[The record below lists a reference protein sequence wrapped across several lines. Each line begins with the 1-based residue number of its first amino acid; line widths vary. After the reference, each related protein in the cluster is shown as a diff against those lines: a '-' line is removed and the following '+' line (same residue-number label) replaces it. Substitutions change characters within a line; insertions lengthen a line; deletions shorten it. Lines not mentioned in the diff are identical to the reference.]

1 MTEGRRDRAAL
12 AALAAAA
19 LASRLLFRIDYD
31 EDIDALRFALGVER
45 FDVAALRPHAPY
57 YPVVIAAAKGLALL
71 GATPRGALALV
82 SAAAGAATV
91 VFTALIAREVAGRR
105 AAVFAGIL
113 ALASPFLWLS
123 SQKLLSDM
131 AGAAGTTAALWLC
144 ARARR
149 RCREAAAAVPAAPG
163 VAPAGEAA
171 LAEAGEAALA
181 HARAAR
187 MRTWALM
194 LLGLGLG
201 VRLSYFPVAL
211 ACLAVIALGEGGR
224 AAWLARGRDLA
235 TGVLAW
241 LVPLVLIAP
250 PRDLVATTW
259 VQGIGH
265 FTRWGGTAIT
275 VSSPLDRLHG
285 VVWGIWANGLGGAW
299 PDAPP
304 ARWLGAPLLAALL
317 AAPLAAGAVREGTAP
332 LWCIARI
339 ARVARAAREQPEL
352 WASALAY
359 FAWALLGQNT
369 AYKPRHWLPLVPLLV
384 VALAAGAAALSRAA
398 PAAAR
403 RRALRDVAP
412 AAIVAAL
419 AAQWLADAISLAR
432 QHQAPSPA
440 AAIVGF
446 LRGADGDPRPV
457 VTRDLDRMILEGAPG
472 RRAVRVRG
480 DLELVRAVEQ
490 AGPGGALIT
499 SEALSRE
506 ARAALAARGYGVS
519 LRFARPR
526 SRYVDAL
533 WSDLALLEAR
543 PVAPRASQ
551 AHSLPLRGAPSR

>member
-1 MTEGRRDRAAL
+1 MTEGRRDRVALAAL
-12 AALAAAA
+12 AALAVVA

-105 AAVFAGIL
+105 AAAFAGIL

-144 ARARR
+144 ARAQRLR
-149 RCREAAAAVPAAPG
+149 REAAAAAPATPG
-163 VAPAGEAA
+163 VAPAGEIA
-171 LAEAGEAALA
+171 LAEG
-181 HARAAR
+181 RGAR
-187 MRTWALM
+187 MRTWALV
-194 LLGLGLG
+194 LLGAGLG
-201 VRLSYFPVAL
+201 VRLSYFPIAL
-211 ACLAVIALGEGGR
+211 ACLAVIARGEGGR

-235 TGVLAW
+235 AGALAW
-241 LVPLVLIAP
+241 LAPLVLIAP

-259 VQGIGH
+259 VQGVGH

-275 VSSPLDRLHG
+275 VSSPLDRIHG
-285 VVWGIWANGLGGAW
+285 VIWGIWANGLGGAW

-317 AAPLAAGAVREGTAP
+317 AAAGAVRESAAP
-332 LWCIARI
+332 LR
-339 ARVARAAREQPEL
+339 RVARAAREQPEL

-369 AYKPRHWLPLVPLLV
+369 AYKPRHWLPLIPLLV
-384 VALAAGAAALSRAA
+384 VALAAGAAALSRTA
-398 PAAAR
+398 PAAAH
-403 RRALRDVAP
+403 RRALRDGAP
-412 AAIVAAL
+412 VAIVAAL

-446 LRGADGDPRPV
+446 LRDAGGDRRPV

-472 RRAVRVRG
+472 RRAVRVRS

-506 ARAALAARGYGVS
+506 ARGALAARGYAIS

-533 WSDLALLEAR
+533 WSDLALLEVRRAE
-543 PVAPRASQ
+543 PLASQ
-551 AHSLPLRGAPSR
+551 AHSPPLRGAPSR